1 MRIEKLDEHIK
12 ALATLEPSDTPV
24 ISCYLDVSCG
34 PSGYRTALDERVH
47 LLRRSLPR
55 EDLSNFEEAI
65 TRIEEFLQTGVALVT
80 RGIALFA
87 RGGRHPLFLALQ
99 FEVPLPNWIA
109 VDSTP
114 NLYHLVELKDNYDR
128 YAILQ
133 VTENSARIIG
143 INLGSVTDQIWKN
156 RPELRRRVGRGW
168 ARDHFQDH
176 RRERNNQFVHDLI
189 GILANVMA
197 TGGYGHLI
205 LAGSTRSMVAVR
217 KALPKS
223 LAAKL
228 VDVVPASANDRIS
241 DVVATTLQ
249 HFLEHEELDSQAIAE
264 QLVSQIYTHGL
275 AVAGTPASMQALK
288 AGQVDVLVIAKDY
301 DPGNGWECRRCG
313 RVDTQSA
320 QPEACP
326 ACRSHHLRGF
336 EIRSELVR
344 LAGQLGCGVEAVE
357 HSDALMNLGGVGCL
371 LRFLAP
377 ERYARTAA

>member
-1 MRIEKLDEHIK
+1 MRIEKLDEYIR
-12 ALATLEPSDTPV
+12 ALATLEPSEEPV
-24 ISCYLDVSCG
+24 VSCYLDVSNG
-34 PSGYRTALDERVH
+34 SGYRDILDERVH
-47 LLRRSLPR
+47 LLRRSLPDK
-55 EDLSNFEEAI
+55 DLDTFGEAMAK
-65 TRIEEFLQTGVALVT
+65 IEAFLLTGVATMT
-80 RGIALFA
+80 RGVALFA
-87 RGGRHPLFLALQ
+87 RGGRLPLFLPLQ

-128 YAILQ
+128 YVILQ
-133 VTENSARIIG
+133 VTENSARIVG

-176 RRERNNQFVHDLI
+176 RRERNNQFVHDLV

-197 TGGYGHLI
+197 IGGYGHLI
-205 LAGSTRSMVAVR
+205 LAGSARAMVAVQ

-228 VDVVPASANDRIS
+228 VDIVPASANDRLS
-241 DVVATTLQ
+241 DVVTTTLQ
-249 HFLEHEELDSQAIAE
+249 RFLEHEELDSQAIAE
-264 QLVSQIYTHGL
+264 QLVSQIYTQRL
-275 AVAGTPASMQALK
+275 AVAGTQASMRALK

-320 QPEACP
+320 RPDACP
-326 ACRSHHLRGF
+326 ACQNLHLRAF

-344 LAGQLGCGVEAVE
+344 LAGQLGCGVEVVE

>member
-12 ALATLEPSDTPV
+12 ALATLEPVEAPV
-24 ISCYLDVSCG
+24 ISCYLDVSTG
-34 PSGYRTALDERVH
+34 PSGYRTVLDERVH

-55 EDLSNFEEAI
+55 EDLRNFEEAF
-65 TRIEEFLQTGVALVT
+65 TRVEEFLQTGVALVT

-156 RPELRRRVGRGW
+156 RPELRHRVGRGW
-168 ARDHFQDH
+168 TRDHFQDH

-197 TGGYGHLI
+197 AGGYHHLI
-205 LAGSTRSMVAVR
+205 LAGSARALVAV
-217 KALPKS
+217 KKVLPKS
-223 LAAKL
+223 LAAEL
-228 VDVVPASANDRIS
+228 VDVVPASASDRIS
-241 DVVATTLQ
+241 DVVAATLQ
-249 HFLEHEELDSQAIAE
+249 RFLEHEELDSQAIAE
-264 QLVSQIYTHGL
+264 ELVSQIYTHRL
-275 AVAGTPASMQALK
+275 AVAGTRASMQALK

-313 RVDTQSA
+313 KADTQGA
-320 QPEACP
+320 PPDACP
-326 ACRSHHLRGF
+326 ACRSRHLREF

-344 LAGQLGCGVEAVE
+344 LAGQLGCGVEVVE

>member
-1 MRIEKLDEHIK
+1 VRVEELDKHIK
-12 ALATLEPSDTPV
+12 ALATLEPSEAPV
-24 ISCYLDVSCG
+24 ISCYLDLSRG
-34 PSGYRTALDERVH
+34 SGYQDIVDERVH
-47 LLRRSLPR
+47 LLRSSLPDR
-55 EDLSNFEEAI
+55 DLDNFEEALGK
-65 TRIEEFLQTGVALVT
+65 IEDFLLTGVALVT
-80 RGIALFA
+80 NGVAVFVRSGA
-87 RGGRHPLFLALQ
+87 RPFFRALQ

-109 VDSTP
+109 VDSAP

-128 YAILQ
+128 YVILQ

-156 RPELRRRVGRGW
+156 RPELRHRVGRGW

-189 GILANVMA
+189 GILANVMS

-205 LAGSTRSMVAVR
+205 LGGNARTVATVR

-228 VDVVPASANDRIS
+228 VDVVAASANDRIS

-249 HFLEHEELDSQAIAE
+249 RFLEHEELDSQAIAE

-275 AVAGTPASMQALK
+275 AVVGTHASMQALR

-326 ACRSHHLRGF
+326 ACQNLHLRGF

-344 LAGQLGCGVEAVE
+344 LAGQLGCGVEVVE
-357 HSDALMNLGGVGCL
+357 HSDALMNFGGVGCL

>member
-1 MRIEKLDEHIK
+1 VRIEKLDEHIK
-12 ALATLEPSDTPV
+12 ALATLEPVEAPV
-24 ISCYLDVSCG
+24 ISCYLDVSTG
-34 PSGYRTALDERVH
+34 PSGYRTVLDERVH

-55 EDLSNFEEAI
+55 EDLRNFEEAF
-65 TRIEEFLQTGVALVT
+65 TRVEEFLQTGVALVT

-156 RPELRRRVGRGW
+156 RPELRHRVGRGW
-168 ARDHFQDH
+168 TRDHFQDH

-197 TGGYGHLI
+197 AGGYHHLI
-205 LAGSTRSMVAVR
+205 LAGSARALVAV
-217 KALPKS
+217 KKVLPKS
-223 LAAKL
+223 LAAEL
-228 VDVVPASANDRIS
+228 VDVVPASASDRIS
-241 DVVATTLQ
+241 DVVAATLQ
-249 HFLEHEELDSQAIAE
+249 RFLEHEELDSQAIAE
-264 QLVSQIYTHGL
+264 ELVSQIYTHRL
-275 AVAGTPASMQALK
+275 AVAGTRASMQALK

-313 RVDTQSA
+313 KADTQGA
-320 QPEACP
+320 PPDACP
-326 ACRSHHLRGF
+326 ACRSRHLREF

-344 LAGQLGCGVEAVE
+344 LAGQLGCGVEVVE